1 MEPRVSFI
9 PKQVLTAEP
18 VRVHRVAAP
27 NLFLVLAVV
36 LLVVCLLFYGGAAL
50 YKFLLGRQIN
60 QPCEEIGS
68 AENQVVRCGL
78 LASVEREEKNLNRD
92 TILLLQR
99 VDKKF
104 RLAAELS
111 QNHVDILPVFR
122 LLERLT
128 LPTISYTKFNF
139 DGPQLKLA
147 GRATKYEDLAV
158 QGDVFAK
165 EPGIKEFVF
174 SELDL
179 NARGEVVFELQLSIN
194 QSVFSYANRLG
205 S

>member
-27 NLFLVLAVV
+27 NLFLVLAIV

-60 QPCEEIGS
+60 QPCEEIS

-104 RLAAELS
+104 RLAAALS
-111 QNHVDILPVFR
+111 QNHIDILPVFR
-122 LLERLT
+122 LLEELT
-128 LPTISYTKFNF
+128 LPTIAYTKFNF
-139 DGPQLKLA
+139 AGPQLKLA

-158 QGDVFAK
+158 QSDVFAK
-165 EPGIKEFVF
+165 EPSIKEFVF
-174 SELDL
+174 SELNL
-179 NARGEVVFELQLSIN
+179 NERGEVVFELQLSIDPA
-194 QSVFSYANRLG
+194 VFSYVNRLG

>member
-1 MEPRVSFI
+1 MESKVSFI

-27 NLFLVLAVV
+27 NLFLVLAFI
-36 LLVVCLLFYGGAAL
+36 LFVVCLLFYGGASL
-50 YKFLLGRQIN
+50 YKFLLERQIN
-60 QPCEEIGS
+60 QPCEEVGS
-68 AENQVVRCGL
+68 AGNQVVSCGL
-78 LASVEREEKNLNRD
+78 LASVEREEKIANRD

-111 QNHVDILPVFR
+111 QNHADLLPVFR
-122 LLERLT
+122 LLEKLT
-128 LPTISYTKFNF
+128 LPTIAYSKFNF
-139 DGPQLKLA
+139 AGPQLTLA

-158 QGDVFAK
+158 QSDVFAQ
-165 EPGIKEFVF
+165 EPGIKEFIF
-174 SELDL
+174 SELNLDE
-179 NARGEVVFELQLSIN
+179 RGDVVFELQLTIEP
-194 QSVFSYANRLG
+194 SVFSYVNRLG